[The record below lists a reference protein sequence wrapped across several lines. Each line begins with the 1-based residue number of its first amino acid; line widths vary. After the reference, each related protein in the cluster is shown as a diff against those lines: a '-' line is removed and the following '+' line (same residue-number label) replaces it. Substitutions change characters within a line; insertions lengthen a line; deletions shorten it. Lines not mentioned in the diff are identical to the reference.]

1 LYEDRFNVANTGDI
15 MIRIVLNRKNVSALD
30 HRIHAMFET
39 IKSLK
44 LYTLKRI
51 ANRLIR
57 GKVAKWGQRSKKLN
71 FKMADENLMLPFWHL

>member
-1 LYEDRFNVANTGDI
+1 MF
-15 MIRIVLNRKNVSALD
+15 LNRMNVSALD

-44 LYTLKRI
+44 LYIEAYCKH
-51 ANRLIR
+51 ARLIR
-57 GKVAKWGQRSKKLN
+57 GKVAKWGHSSKKFN